1 MTKEY
6 LYANSVLKVT
16 ASEIDVSTDLVS
28 SSNKTI
34 SELLHEEKEERVEE
48 KNEAQE

>member
-6 LYANSVLKVT
+6 LSANSVLKVT
-16 ASEIDVSTDLVS
+16 ASEVDVSTDLAS

-34 SELLHEEKEERVEE
+34 SELLHEEKEESIEE
-48 KNEAQE
+48 KNQT